1 MSPDPMERIT
11 TLAFDMFGTVLD
23 PAGSL
28 TPPLGRFLTEKGAS
42 VDGATLWADWRDR
55 QRIEQYQDA
64 LLMWGH
70 SGYLETCRR
79 ALVYCL
85 RGNDVEFT
93 HDDVDDLMRSWQEL
107 IPFEDAVEALKRLGG
122 RYRLVALSNG
132 ERWFLEHLARNR
144 IKVSFDAIISA
155 EEAGFFKPHP
165 SVYRTAARILES
177 EPHEI
182 MMVAAHSFDVMGARA
197 CGYRGAFVNR
207 YGLPF
212 EETPY
217 QPDITVDDFY
227 QLASHLL
234 GEER

>member
-28 TPPLGRFLTEKGAS
+28 TPSLGRFLTEKGAS

-122 RYRLVALSNG
+122 RYRLVALSKANAG
-132 ERWFLEHLARNR
+132 SLSTWHGIVSRSPSTPSSPRRKPVSSSLIPRSIAPPLGSWNR
-144 IKVSFDAIISA
+144 S
-155 EEAGFFKPHP
+155 
-165 SVYRTAARILES
+165 RMRL
-177 EPHEI
+177 
-182 MMVAAHSFDVMGARA
+182 
-197 CGYRGAFVNR
+197 
-207 YGLPF
+207 
-212 EETPY
+212 
-217 QPDITVDDFY
+217 
-227 QLASHLL
+227 
-234 GEER
+234 